1 MQDGYAYAK
10 RLEATGFFDIVEE
23 ASKEGRWEV
32 RYIGEKSIKPSK
44 SGSSPEGKWHV
55 LVYVNAGVDDDE
67 FRVLLVDGI
76 EFDGINNPKKEK
88 AYTSGSSSSSSS
100 SSSSKS
106 SSSSSSS
113 SKSSSSSSWSSSSSS
128 SSRTRTKR
136 CTKCGGDGKVEY

>member
-23 ASKEGRWEV
+23 TSREGRWEV
-32 RYIGEKSIKPSK
+32 RHIGEKSIKPSK

-76 EFDGINNPKKEK
+76 KFEGINNPKKEK